1 MVLALS
7 RVAFLCAALAAAAP
21 AEFRGRVV
29 GVSDGDTITV
39 LVDRA
44 PVRIRLWGIDAPERR
59 QPHGRRARQFTA
71 SLAMGQAV
79 AVRVKDRDRYGRQV
93 AVVVLADGRE
103 LNREIVRAGY
113 AWWAR
118 RYAPEDLELERA
130 ESAARRRRAGLWRDP
145 NPIPPWQFRTPRTE
159 QSR

>member
-1 MVLALS
+1 MVLVLS
-7 RVAFLCAALAAAAP
+7 RVFVVCAALAAAEP

-29 GVSDGDTITV
+29 GVADGDTITV

-44 PVRIRLWGIDAPERR
+44 PVRIRLWGIDAPEAR

-71 SLAMGQAV
+71 ALAMGQTV

-93 AVVVLADGRE
+93 AVVVLADGRV

-113 AWWAR
+113 AWWSR

-130 ESAARRRRAGLWRDP
+130 ESAARRQRAGLWQDP

-159 QSR
+159 QYP